1 MSTPR
6 LVSPVAGHLSST
18 QAGRYGW
25 RTHPV
30 TGERTFHAGDDVA
43 CPIGTP
49 IIAPEPGRIIYAGWA
64 GSGLAADRTGKCVIM
79 RGDWTGVDHYWG
91 HCSELIAATGDR
103 VDQGEI
109 VAESGNT
116 GVTSG
121 PHVHTEVR
129 TIAGTLTTTAPA
141 AWFADHGATLG
152 APAPKGSTPNERNE
166 DDMPALDDKIK
177 LNDSTAKPLG
187 RKEISYDGAT
197 QYAAAGGWLV
207 MQNLPE
213 LVTLVKALR
222 SEVAALRKEI
232 KK

>member
-1 MSTPR
+1 MSTRR
-6 LVSPVAGHLSST
+6 LISPVAGHLSTT

-64 GSGLAADRTGKCVIM
+64 GSGLAAARTGKCVIL
-79 RGDWTGVDHYWG
+79 RGDWTGVDHYFG
-91 HCSELIAATGDR
+91 HCSQLLAATGDR
-103 VDQGEI
+103 VDQGET

-116 GVTSG
+116 GQVTG

-152 APAPKGSTPNERNE
+152 APAPKGSTPNRNE
-166 DDMPALDDKIK
+166 DDMPAL
-177 LNDSTAKPLG
+177 NDQITLSKSTAKHLG
-187 RKEISYDGAT
+187 RKQITFGGAI
-197 QYAAAGGWLV
+197 QYAAAAGWLV
-207 MQNLPE
+207 MQNLPQ
-213 LVTLVKALR
+213 LLTQVKALR
-222 SEVAALRKEI
+222 TEIAALRKEI
-232 KK
+232 TK

>member
-1 MSTPR
+1 MSTSR
-6 LVSPVAGHLSST
+6 LISPVAGVLSST

-43 CPIGTP
+43 CPVGTP
-49 IIAPEPGRIIYAGWA
+49 VIAPEPGRILYAGWA
-64 GSGLAADRTGKCVIM
+64 GSGLAAARTGKCVIM
-79 RGDWTGVDHYWG
+79 RGDWTGVDHYFG
-91 HCSELIAATGDR
+91 HCSELLVAAGDR
-103 VDQGEI
+103 VDQGET

-121 PHVHTEVR
+121 PHVHVEVR

-141 AWFADHGATLG
+141 AWYADRGATLG
-152 APAPKGSTPNERNE
+152 APAPKGSNPNRENE
-166 DDMPALDDKIK
+166 DDMPALNAQIN
-177 LNDSTAKPLG
+177 LSDSTAKHLG
-187 RKEISYDGAT
+187 RKQITFGGAI

-207 MQNLPE
+207 MKHLPG
-213 LVTLVKALR
+213 LVKSVAALR

-232 KK
+232 RK